1 MFDVLIDRV
10 KVLDMHSGEE
20 SLKKVG
26 IKGSRIAA
34 ILPYNTAPVIARK
47 IIDGK
52 GAFLFP
58 GFIDFH
64 THLFQ
69 HGSGFGM
76 DGNQL
81 LAAGI
86 TTAVDMGTAGYANY
100 PAFHQC
106 DVQGKKIRI
115 RSFLNLSPIGQ
126 PGKGISEPMDR
137 ALLNLRKME
146 ELLDRYPGEIVGIK
160 IRTSANIVGK
170 LGLEPLQMAVKYGE
184 TLGLPVCV
192 HTTNPP
198 ASASAVAEIL
208 RSGDI
213 YCHLYH
219 AVGRTILDTSGHVEK
234 GVLEARERGVLFDLG
249 NGKMNFNFAVAEAA
263 MGEGLYPDFIS
274 SDSTPATFHKSD
286 LMWDLPRCM
295 SKLLYLGMPLTEVL
309 RSVTETPAEVLG
321 LGHRIGKVAVGYEAD
336 LTLCRMQQG
345 EMIFG
350 DSSGAARMG
359 KQWLEPEKTLIAG
372 RVIWEKETESVG

>member
-1 MFDVLIDRV
+1 MFDVLIDRI
-10 KVLDMHSGEE
+10 KVLDMYSGEE

-26 IKGSRIAA
+26 IKGRRIAA

-76 DGNQL
+76 DGDQL

-137 ALLNLRKME
+137 ALLNLGKME

-170 LGLEPLQMAVKYGE
+170 LGLEPWNMVKRWGCRSVSIPPIHR
-184 TLGLPVCV
+184 L
-192 HTTNPP
+192 PP
-198 ASASAVAEIL
+198 AQWQ
-208 RSGDI
+208 
-213 YCHLYH
+213 
-219 AVGRTILDTSGHVEK
+219 
-234 GVLEARERGVLFDLG
+234 
-249 NGKMNFNFAVAEAA
+249 
-263 MGEGLYPDFIS
+263 
-274 SDSTPATFHKSD
+274 KS
-286 LMWDLPRCM
+286 
-295 SKLLYLGMPLTEVL
+295 
-309 RSVTETPAEVLG
+309 
-321 LGHRIGKVAVGYEAD
+321 
-336 LTLCRMQQG
+336 
-345 EMIFG
+345 
-350 DSSGAARMG
+350 
-359 KQWLEPEKTLIAG
+359 
-372 RVIWEKETESVG
+372 